1 MLIATFTHS
10 RIEWKQGTTNDHH
23 QQPGRLLR
31 ALRENPEWKDAVR
44 ALILGE
50 ELLRLPVR
58 FDAFVDEQRQVNKR
72 VEADIS
78 DLKAG
83 QTRLEEGQDRLDAG
97 QRRIEA
103 RMTRQKND
111 NSTLKDFYMSTVA
124 GRSAETLP
132 VDFGFEYVRTLSE
145 ADLDRMIR
153 AARPNLPVNQ
163 VRSFRRAD
171 LVVEARDDSGTVY
184 IVLEASYT
192 ADLRDSDRAQ
202 RNARLLTEFT
212 GHRAI
217 PVVASVRNVNEV
229 SALVD
234 SGVIH
239 WFEMDD
245 RYTPAE

>member
-1 MLIATFTHS
+1 M
-10 RIEWKQGTTNDHH
+10 TTINSQEDF
-23 QQPGRLLR
+23 LR

-50 ELLRLPVR
+50 ELLLLPVR

-72 VEADIS
+72 IESDIS
-78 DLKAG
+78 DLKVGQGELRAG
-83 QTRLEEGQDRLDAG
+83 QA
-97 QRRIEA
+97 RIEA
-103 RMTRQKND
+103 RMDRQEYD

-132 VDFGFEYVRTLSE
+132 ADFGLEYVRTLSE

-171 LVVEARDDSGTVY
+171 MVVEARDDSGTIY

-192 ADLRDSDRAQ
+192 GDLRDTGRAQ
-202 RNARLLTEFT
+202 RNAGLLTEFT

-217 PVVASVRNVNEV
+217 PIVASVRNVREV
-229 SALVD
+229 SALVE
-234 SGVIH
+234 SGDIH
-239 WFEMDD
+239 WYELEE
-245 RYTPAE
+245 RYTGPE